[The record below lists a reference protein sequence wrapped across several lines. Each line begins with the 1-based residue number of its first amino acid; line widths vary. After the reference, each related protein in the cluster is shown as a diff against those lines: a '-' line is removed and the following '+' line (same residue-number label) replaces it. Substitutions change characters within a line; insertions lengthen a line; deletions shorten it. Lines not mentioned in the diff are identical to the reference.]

1 MPEAD
6 DEIREREDADAL
18 NEIILAVDM
27 RERGTL
33 GCAYY
38 VAREEKLFI
47 MADIKLAGLD
57 VVDTVKLLASPTVV
71 LISTKSDE
79 MLEDHLMKEAKE
91 IGSSGNS
98 GMVKR
103 VQVSYFADHSFR
115 SNVRLIRS

>member
-1 MPEAD
+1 MPEGD

-18 NEIILAVDM
+18 NEIVLAVDM
-27 RERGTL
+27 REKDTL

-57 VVDTVKLLASPTVV
+57 VVDTLKLHASPTVV

-79 MLEDHLMKEAKE
+79 ILEDHLMKEAKE
-91 IGSSGNS
+91 IGRSDNPGIVQQSSS
-98 GMVKR
+98 AVLR
-103 VQVSYFADHSFR
+103 
-115 SNVRLIRS
+115 

>member
-6 DEIREREDADAL
+6 DEIEERENADAL
-18 NEIILAVDM
+18 NEIVLAVDM

-57 VVDTVKLLASPTVV
+57 VVDTVKLHASPTVV

-79 MLEDHLMKEAKE
+79 MLEDHLMREAKE
-91 IGSSGNS
+91 IGSNGNP
-98 GMVKR
+98 GILKR
-103 VQVSYFADHSFR
+103 VRVSYFADPLF
-115 SNVRLIRS
+115 

>member
-1 MPEAD
+1 MPEAE

-18 NEIILAVDM
+18 NEIVLAIDM

-38 VAREEKLFI
+38 VAREEKLFL

-57 VVDTVKLLASPTVV
+57 VVDTLKLHASPTVV

-79 MLEDHLMKEAKE
+79 QLEEHLMKEARE
-91 IGSSGNS
+91 IGDSDRP
-98 GMVKR
+98 GMW
-103 VQVSYFADHSFR
+103 S
-115 SNVRLIRS
+115 

>member
-1 MPEAD
+1 MPEGD
-6 DEIREREDADAL
+6 DEVREREDTDAL
-18 NEIILAVDM
+18 NEIVLAVDM

-57 VVDTVKLLASPTVV
+57 VVETLKLHALPTVV

-91 IGSSGNS
+91 IGSSDNP

-103 VQVSYFADHSFR
+103 VPSAVLS
-115 SNVRLIRS
+115 

>member
-38 VAREEKLFI
+38 VAREEKLFV
-47 MADIKLAGLD
+47 MADLKLAGLD
-57 VVDTVKLLASPTVV
+57 VVDTLKLHASPTVV
-71 LISTKSDE
+71 LISTKADE
-79 MLEDHLMKEAKE
+79 LLEDHLMKEVKE
-91 IGSSGNS
+91 IGSSHNPGTTEPL
-98 GMVKR
+98 R
-103 VQVSYFADHSFR
+103 LSYFTNLLFR
-115 SNVRLIRS
+115 RNVRLIHS